1 VLVGCGGSAVPDAAA
16 AEVQRVLDRRAAAV
30 LDRDEPAYRA
40 TEQTGTPL
48 TEFGNLREVPLAAW
62 SYRVTGFHRS
72 GDRATAD
79 AELSYRV
86 DGYDKAPVT
95 SARTLSLTRT
105 GGKWYVA
112 SDKPAKDASEQLWDQ
127 GAVTVVRG
135 EHSLVMGVGQSD
147 ERLRAYADLADR
159 AVPAVSQ
166 AWGTDWSGHDV
177 VLVPRSVEGMAGL
190 LGAPASGYQGIA
202 AVTTGEA
209 GASAKAPADRIIINP
224 DAYGVLGD
232 FGKQVVLTHETTHV
246 ATRAHTTAATPLWLS
261 EGYAD
266 WVGYLGSGRTA
277 AQIAPELERAV
288 TDGHVP
294 AALPG
299 VRGRLAGLPA
309 DRRPLGRGPPQRLLP
324 GRGRARQA
332 GGGGPGRA
340 AGRVGH
346 DAGEV
351 HGAVAGVFAGTARL
365 RSGRRNSGGCGACS
379 ALRPRAASA
388 PPVLSAVRR
397 TAGSPWC
404 GTPERGAPGRART
417 PCRATGPPRRSRRR
431 SPAGRCGRTGGS
443 RQDRR

>member
-1 VLVGCGGSAVPDAAA
+1 MAGRRRASRAGLSLVLLLAVLVGCGGGAPDTAA
-16 AEVQRVLDRRAAAV
+16 AEVQRVLDRRSAAV

-95 SARTLSLTRT
+95 AARTLDLIRT
-105 GGKWYVA
+105 DGTWYVA
-112 SDKPAKDASEQLWDQ
+112 SDKPAKDASEQLWEQ

-135 EHSLVMGVGQSD
+135 EHSLVMGVGQSED
-147 ERLRAYADLADR
+147 RLRTYADLADR
-159 AVPAVSQ
+159 AVPAVSR

-177 VLVPRSVEGMAGL
+177 VLVPKSVAGMAGL

-209 GASAKAPADRIIINP
+209 GASAKAPADRIIVNP
-224 DAYGVLGD
+224 DAYGILGD
-232 FGKQVVLTHETTHV
+232 LGKQVVLTHETTHV
-246 ATRAHTTAATPLWLS
+246 ATRTHTTAATPLWLS

-288 TDGHVP
+288 ADGQVP
-294 AALPG
+294 AALPDDAAFG
-299 VRGRLAGLPA
+299 FSGDAAQLAQAYEGGWLACRLIA
-309 DRRPLGRGPPQRLLP
+309 DRWGEVRLNDFY
-324 GRGRARQA
+324 RAV
-332 GGGGPGRA
+332 G
-340 AGRVGH
+340 GH
-346 DAGEV
+346 DKRA
-351 HGAVAGVFAGTARL
+351 GAVED
-365 RSGRRNSGGCGACS
+365 
-379 ALRPRAASA
+379 ALRD
-388 PPVLSAVRR
+388 VLD
-397 TAGSPWC
+397 T
-404 GTPERGAPGRART
+404 TPEKFTEQWREYLRAQL
-417 PCRATGPPRRSRRR
+417 G
-431 SPAGRCGRTGGS
+431 
-443 RQDRR
+443 